1 MTKKLIRVQVLQEGE
16 ERVLLKTYDNGLRER
31 TPIVSRTRK
40 KPSKLRPY
48 WYWDLASG
56 RRKFF

>member
-1 MTKKLIRVQVLQEGE
+1 MTKRLIRVEVVQDGE
-16 ERVLLKTYDNGLRER
+16 ERVLVKTDDDGVRER
-31 TPIVSRTRK
+31 TPIVLGTREK
-40 KPSKLRPY
+40 RSKLRPY